1 MKHLTKQEAIGR
13 MMLALTTIIEERHLD
28 TNYRIIMN
36 LRRAG
41 VSPAKRAT
49 L

>member
-1 MKHLTKQEAIGR
+1 
-13 MMLALTTIIEERHLD
+13 MMLTQINLIEERHLD
-28 TNYRIIMN
+28 DNYRVIMN

-41 VSPAKRAT
+41 VSPAKRVT